1 MNATVLKRLQ
11 AALSKPNNKLAVSLT
26 TGAHSSLTGGNEVWY
41 PLVHLAKG
49 AGYAWVINPD
59 TDYVC
64 RVSIEDMTSF
74 KYLKGGAEV
83 VETGSEPPVQKTGR
97 YILWCPTSQLPPRV
111 NYTSEGEAIR
121 VAHTMADQHKGS
133 EFIVCK
139 LIKGVKYPK
148 PVLPAVETLEY

>member
-26 TGAHSSLTGGNEVWY
+26 TGAHSSLTGGNAVWY

-49 AGYAWVINPD
+49 AGYAWVVNPD

-74 KYLKGGAEV
+74 KYLKGVASDEQV
-83 VETGSEPPVQKTGR
+83 TAEPPVQKTGR
-97 YILWCPTSQLPPRV
+97 YILWCPTSERPPRV
-111 NYTSEGEAIR
+111 VHTNEGEATRI
-121 VAHTMADQHKGS
+121 AHTMADQHKGS

-139 LIKGVKYPK
+139 LIKGVKYSK
-148 PVLPAVETLEY
+148 PVLPTVETLEY